1 MMTVRC
7 YLAPSAIE
15 GLGVFSH
22 EDLRKG
28 QLVWRYDPALDL
40 SVPKTSVEV
49 MLPHVQEFMD
59 RYSYEDPY
67 NPDNVVLDAD
77 EGRFM
82 NHSDTPNLDF
92 SGKDFGYALWD
103 IPAGTELTCNYAEFV
118 TGALVMQPPR
128 HLVGPVAN
136 GHAAA

>member
-1 MMTVRC
+1 
-7 YLAPSAIE
+7 
-15 GLGVFSH
+15 H
-22 EDLRKG
+22 EDLKKG
-28 QLVWRYDPALDL
+28 QLSGATTRARPAV
-40 SVPKTSVEV
+40 SKTSVEA

-118 TGALVMQPPR
+118 TGALMQPPR
-128 HLVGPVAN
+128 HRVGPVAN